1 MKHTKNEVGRVL
13 ASLACLLVSSTA
25 LGAGCTATSSPEDLG
40 VSEADLERWAEKA
53 GLAVKS
59 AKTFRSPDGD
69 KGIAVMV
76 WSADSEKTAKRS
88 AA

>member
-1 MKHTKNEVGRVL
+1 MAGGYGLRQGMNRRLPL
-13 ASLACLLVSSTA
+13 AHQTQLAQFVA
-25 LGAGCTATSSPEDLG
+25 AAHRHLG
-40 VSEADLERWAEKA
+40 VSESDLERWADKA
-53 GLAVKS
+53 GLAVRS

-76 WSADSEKTAKRS
+76 WSADSQKSAKRS